1 MANVGELR
9 RQISEYNISH
19 MYSVK
24 TIVMGA
30 LVYAEFKLDTERVL
44 DYIKDGEGR
53 EKPYFDGIPIEI
65 DYQNRTEIRLK

>member
-19 MYSVK
+19 MNSVK

-30 LVYAEFKLDTERVL
+30 LVYAEFKLDTERTL
-44 DYIKDGEGR
+44 DYIKDEEGKA
-53 EKPYFDGIPIEI
+53 KPFFDGIPIEV